1 MNFYL
6 LFENALQEDG
16 DDINDEVA
24 NFLIE
29 DLGRCYP
36 TILKDLREEI
46 EHISLPKK
54 KFSSKKSINL
64 WKIDGI
70 LILNHDKILPNKQS
84 ERNTYVSKVTW
95 EYCSDKGKQYLY
107 KSLSR
112 DWRERDKTI
121 GGTWQS
127 EVQGT

>member
-1 MNFYL
+1 MRKITRTLFMNFYL

-46 EHISLPKK
+46 DHNSVPKK
-54 KFSSKKSINL
+54 KFSSKNILFSEKIIVFLYSIMI
-64 WKIDGI
+64 KFC
-70 LILNHDKILPNKQS
+70 
-84 ERNTYVSKVTW
+84 ETSKV
-95 EYCSDKGKQYLY
+95 KGIPVSQ
-107 KSLSR
+107 
-112 DWRERDKTI
+112 I
-121 GGTWQS
+121 P
-127 EVQGT
+127 